1 MITFLSHPFSKCQMT
16 KRCLKWFPKGPL
28 MSLISCLINL
38 SLSDV
43 SLQKTICYMIK
54 PSIISW
60 TMHSNYQGVAW
71 IRSVWSPPWN
81 IQEKWKC
88 GSINT
93 VLKEANTCNRSET
106 YLFLVQSVHFH
117 LHLYVQ
123 ALSKISLQLE
133 RYISWINMCGIY
145 SYVFLTL

>member
-71 IRSVWSPPWN
+71 IRSVYGVHHGIFKRNENVVPSIPYWRKQTPVIGVKLTFSWSN
-81 IQEKWKC
+81 L
-88 GSINT
+88 SIF
-93 VLKEANTCNRSET
+93 TCI
-106 YLFLVQSVHFH
+106 F
-117 LHLYVQ
+117 
-123 ALSKISLQLE
+123 
-133 RYISWINMCGIY
+133 MCRHCPK
-145 SYVFLTL
+145 SHSN